1 MAVLES
7 VLAKVV
13 ELDRVVLTMTAP
25 EDENGATKKPVRRA
39 SRGMDL
45 YTIPTHMHVVD
56 RLMDLHT
63 RARRTTV
70 IRANHGGANNGT
82 GGEKE
87 QEPMAPA
94 KDKKPL
100 EPAPPLIPAGSMA
113 IGGTPSVKSPRPN
126 PKQDGAIKALKE
138 EVAGLKEETKRLKDA
153 LASASKEGKLME
165 ADAQE
170 ARADATKVA
179 LAAKVADEAASKAQA
194 DARAV
199 TAGLETALKDK
210 DAQLV
215 QKDIAL
221 ALKDEASDALRSA
234 LEGAQA
240 DLDAL
245 REVDAS
251 ARAEEAATFG
261 LTR

>member
-1 MAVLES
+1 
-7 VLAKVV
+7 
-13 ELDRVVLTMTAP
+13 
-25 EDENGATKKPVRRA
+25 
-39 SRGMDL
+39 MDL

-87 QEPMAPA
+87 QEPMAPV

-126 PKQDGAIKALKE
+126 PKQDSAIKALKE
-138 EVAGLKEETKRLKDA
+138 EVAGLKAETKRLKDA
-153 LASASKEGKLME
+153 LAAASKEGKLVE
-165 ADAQE
+165 AGAQE
-170 ARADATKVA
+170 ARAEATKVA
-179 LAAKVADEAASKAQA
+179 LVAKAAEEAASKAQA
-194 DARAV
+194 DAQAV
-199 TAGLETALKDK
+199 TAGLERALKDK

-215 QKDIAL
+215 QKDIEL
-221 ALKDEASDALRSA
+221 ALKEEASDALRSA
-234 LEGAQA
+234 LEGAKA

-251 ARAEEAATFG
+251 ARAEEVATFG